1 MCGINGI
8 IDFKRKQNLSTH
20 IKKMND
26 AVKHRGPDNEGIH
39 IHNNIAL
46 GHRRL
51 SIIDLSEAAAQPITD
66 NSGRYTLVYNGE
78 IYNYKEIKQK
88 LQGVEFKTDT
98 DSEIL
103 LSAFIKWGIASLN
116 MFEGMFAFAIYDKKK
131 NETLLARD
139 RMGIKPL
146 YYYRSNE
153 FFLFSSEIKSLLA
166 SEIVPR
172 KINKNSVYDYIR
184 YQTVHAPQTI
194 IENVNM
200 LNAGSY
206 MIISNSKIE
215 TKSYWKLEHKNETNH
230 KSYNEIK
237 TDISDLLYAA
247 VEKRMMSDVPLG
259 AFLSGGIDSSII
271 TGIMSKL
278 KMQKVNTFSVNFN
291 EAEYSE
297 GKYARQIAKQFN
309 TNHTE
314 ILLKP
319 KDFLDNLPYALQFM
333 DHPSGD
339 GPNSYIVS
347 KVTKEAGI
355 TVALSGLG
363 GDEIFAGY
371 KVFKQVPQA
380 YNHKILSKIPQFARK
395 LGASSLLAIK
405 KDIRSKKMAELLQ
418 VQNFNFENIYSL
430 SRLLYTEKEFQS
442 FFSSKEISPN
452 RVTEI
457 TSKIDIKPSRLLSA
471 VSAAEIQTYLQN
483 TLLRDTDQ
491 MSMASSLEVRVPFLD
506 YQLVEYVYNVSDKFK
521 YPHTQKKLLVDS
533 LNILPDEI
541 INRPKMGF
549 LLPWELWLKN
559 ELFSFADKR
568 IRNLASR
575 PFFNENYLLSVWNDF
590 LKGNSSVSWAR
601 LWIFIVLEDYIQ
613 RYDLEFN

>member
-8 IDFKRKQNLSTH
+8 IDFKRKSDLSKS
-20 IKKMND
+20 IKLMNSVM
-26 AVKHRGPDNEGIH
+26 AHRGPDSEGEFIYE
-39 IHNNIAL
+39 NIAL

-51 SIIDLSEAAAQPITD
+51 SIIDLSVGANQPFFD
-66 NSGRYTLVYNGE
+66 NSGRYALIYNGE
-78 IYNYKEIKQK
+78 IYNFKKIKQK
-88 LQGVEFKTDT
+88 LQEFDFKTDT
-98 DSEIL
+98 DSEVL
-103 LSAFIKWGIASLN
+103 LAAYTEWGIASLS
-116 MFEGMFAFAIYDKKK
+116 MFEGMFAFAIYDKVKD
-131 NETLLARD
+131 ETFIARD

-146 YYYRSNE
+146 YYFKNDD
-153 FFLFSSEIKSLLA
+153 FFVFSSEIKPLLA

-172 KINKNSVYDYIR
+172 KINKNSIYDYIR

-194 IENVNM
+194 IKNVKM
-200 LNAGSY
+200 LEAGSY

-215 TKSYWKLEHKNETNH
+215 NKSYWKLEHNKETNN
-230 KSYNEIK
+230 KSYSKIK
-237 TDISDLLYAA
+237 TDISDLLYSS

-278 KMQKVNTFSVNFN
+278 STQKVNTFSVNFD
-291 EAEYSE
+291 EAEFSE
-297 GKYARQIAKQFN
+297 GKYAQQVAKLFN

-319 KDFLDNLPYALQFM
+319 KDFLENLPDALKFM

-363 GDEIFAGY
+363 GDELFAGY
-371 KVFKQVPQA
+371 NVFKQVPQA
-380 YNHKILSKIPQFARK
+380 YNHKILSKVPQFVRK
-395 LGASSLLAIK
+395 FGAASLLALK
-405 KDIRSKKMAELLQ
+405 KDIRSKKLAELLKI
-418 VQNFNFENIYSL
+418 QNFNFENIYSL
-430 SRLLYTEKEFQS
+430 SRLLYTEKEFRS
-442 FFSSKEISPN
+442 FFSSKEIIPN

-457 TSKIDIKPSRLLSA
+457 TSNIDIKASHLLSA
-471 VSAAEIQTYLQN
+471 VSSAEIQTYMQN

-506 YQLVEYVYNVSDKFK
+506 HKLVEYVYNVSDKFK
-521 YPHTQKKLLVDS
+521 YPHTQKKLLIDS
-533 LNILPDEI
+533 LNILPDEVV
-541 INRPKMGF
+541 NRPKMGF
-549 LLPWELWLKN
+549 LLPWDVWLKN
-559 ELFSFADKR
+559 ELFDFADSR
-568 IRNLASR
+568 IRSLAAR
-575 PFFNENYLLSVWNDF
+575 PFFNEKAI
-590 LKGNSSVSWAR
+590 LKGWQAFQNGNKSVSWAR

-613 RYDLEFN
+613 KLNLEF